1 MYNDKALVN
10 DLFMHDKK
18 VGNRLKEAI
27 DYYDDIHSSIDLL
40 KSEGLLDNA
49 KKLYD
54 IFSEDGVVSYPVT
67 IDALNNFIR
76 NIIIASNIITASDD
90 SDAHFQIKKFEYRHK
105 ELYDSFRY
113 FSHKG
118 NK

>member
-40 KSEGLLDNA
+40 KSAGLLDKA
-49 KKLYD
+49 QKLYN
-54 IFSEDGVVSYPVT
+54 IFSENGVVSYPVI
-67 IDALNNFIR
+67 IDKFNDFIANFD
-76 NIIIASNIITASDD
+76 NVPDD
-90 SDAHFQIKKFEYRHK
+90 LGIYFQIEKFEYHPK

-113 FSHKG
+113 FSYKG
-118 NK
+118 N